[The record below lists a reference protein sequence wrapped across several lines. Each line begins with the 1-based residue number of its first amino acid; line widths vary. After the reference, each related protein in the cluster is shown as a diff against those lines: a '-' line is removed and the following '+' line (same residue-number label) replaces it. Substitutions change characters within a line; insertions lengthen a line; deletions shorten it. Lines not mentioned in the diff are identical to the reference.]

1 MGFAATILVAVQR
14 EDRRYMTS
22 EIDEFRTSLVAAVQA
37 ELERHASAVVAEVD
51 RLRDESRREREEL
64 RAEFTGHVAELAQA
78 IEQAQ
83 AKADQ
88 RLDTYKTQF
97 ESRLADAD
105 QRQTRRLDEVTA
117 GLQGMVAAEARPI
130 LADLREEN
138 EALGRRVEGLD
149 TNLRKFDEQ
158 AARMVTYFNDA
169 TTQMEAR
176 QDELAE
182 KLELDMASKVDDL
195 TRLVGEN
202 DSAVRK
208 FQNEVGQS
216 VTQRLNDAEDRFN
229 NRLLAAQ
236 SRIEEESGQKIAEI
250 DLHVSRVS
258 TNLDESLAV
267 MNDRLAA
274 VDDRFVEYERQI
286 KALEDQIEGI
296 DQDALDDLKD
306 KMSTAAG
313 EAMLV
318 RIEMERLEKSVN
330 DRTDTLS
337 VRMTEVETALQDQV
351 MDVSTAVQL
360 DRLEEI
366 ERALAELDPTQFVR
380 ADGADPTITPPESYD
395 DDGNPTYQP
404 GPSGGAGGNEGFE
417 NGSRAADSS
426 FEPDLSAIVASD
438 ERGSTHSNS
447 DQTNSDHG
455 NSEENT
461 DT

>member
-1 MGFAATILVAVQR
+1 
-14 EDRRYMTS
+14 MTS

-51 RLRDESRREREEL
+51 RLRDESRRERDEL
-64 RAEFTGHVAELAQA
+64 RADFTGQIAELAQA
-78 IEQAQ
+78 IEQSH
-83 AKADQ
+83 AKAEQ
-88 RLDTYKTQF
+88 RAETAKTQL
-97 ESRLADAD
+97 EARLADAD

-130 LADLREEN
+130 LSDLREEN
-138 EALGRRVEGLD
+138 EAISRRIEGLD

-169 TTQMEAR
+169 TSQMEAR

-182 KLELDMASKVDDL
+182 KIELDMSTKVDDL
-195 TRLVGEN
+195 TRLVEEN

-236 SRIEEESGQKIAEI
+236 SRIQEESGQKIAEI

-258 TNLDESLAV
+258 SYLDESLAV
-267 MNDRLAA
+267 MNDRIAA

-286 KALEDQIEGI
+286 KALEESVEGI
-296 DQDALDDLKD
+296 DQDALDQLQE
-306 KMSTAAG
+306 KMSAAAG

-318 RIEMERLEKSVN
+318 RIEMERLEKAVN
-330 DRTDTLS
+330 ERTDSLA
-337 VRMTEVETALQDQV
+337 VRMTEVETSLQDSV

-366 ERALAELDPTQFVR
+366 ERALAELDPTQFLR
-380 ADGADPTITPPESYD
+380 ADGDDPTITKPQSYD
-395 DDGNPTYQP
+395 DDGNP
-404 GPSGGAGGNEGFE
+404 SGGGGGHESVE
-417 NGSRAADSS
+417 NGTGRADSS

-438 ERGSTHSNS
+438 ERHSDHSN
-447 DQTNSDHG
+447 
-455 NSEENT
+455 E

>member
-1 MGFAATILVAVQR
+1 MGRRQYRFFGPEGFAATIPVAVQR
-14 EDRRYMTS
+14 EDREYMTS

-51 RLRDESRREREEL
+51 RLRDENRREREEL
-64 RAEFTGHVAELAQA
+64 RAEFTGQIAELAQA
-78 IEQAQ
+78 IEQSQ
-83 AKADQ
+83 VKAEQ
-88 RLDTYKTQF
+88 RVETARTQF
-97 ESRLADAD
+97 ESRLTDAD

-130 LADLREEN
+130 LSDLREEN
-138 EALGRRVEGLD
+138 EEISRRIEGLD

-169 TTQMEAR
+169 TSQMEGR

-182 KLELDMASKVDDL
+182 KIELDMSTKVDDL
-195 TRLVGEN
+195 KRLVEEN

-236 SRIEEESGQKIAEI
+236 SRIQEESGQKIAEI

-258 TNLDESLAV
+258 SNLDESLAV
-267 MNDRLAA
+267 MNDRLSAL
-274 VDDRFVEYERQI
+274 DDRFVEYDRQI
-286 KALEDQIEGI
+286 KHLESEIEGI
-296 DQDALDDLKD
+296 DQDALDELKE

-318 RIEMERLEKSVN
+318 RIEMERLEKGVN
-330 DRTDTLS
+330 ERTDSLS
-337 VRMTEVETALQDQV
+337 VRMTEVETSLQDQV

-366 ERALAELDPTQFVR
+366 ERALAEIDPTQFVR
-380 ADGADPTITPPESYD
+380 ADGPDPTVTKPGSFDEDESVEY
-395 DDGNPTYQP
+395 
-404 GPSGGAGGNEGFE
+404 GGA
-417 NGSRAADSS
+417 SADSS
-426 FEPDLSAIVASD
+426 FEPDFSAIVASD
-438 ERGSTHSNS
+438 DRSSDHSNR
-447 DQTNSDHG
+447 
-455 NSEENT
+455 EENT